1 MHPRIEREKKIV
13 NLMISNFCLD
23 VHEKKELCEECNEL
37 RDYAEKRLLSC
48 PFIKNKPVCSSCNIH
63 CYNKHQ
69 QDKIKDVMRTVG
81 PRMIYSHTKDA
92 LWYLFYKFIHKNQRI
107 A

>member
-1 MHPRIEREKKIV
+1 MHPRINREKRII

-23 VHEKKELCEECNEL
+23 VHESNELCEDCNEL
-37 RDYAEKRLLSC
+37 KDYAEKRLLSC
-48 PFIKNKPVCSSCNIH
+48 PFIKNKPVCSNCNIH

-69 QDKIKDVMRTVG
+69 QDKMKQVMRTVG
-81 PRMIYSHTKDA
+81 PKMIYTHTRDA
-92 LWYLFYKFIHKNQRI
+92 LWYFFYKFMHKYQRI